1 MSWAHP
7 HAKNQQGWFPC
18 AGSVTGSGSR
28 VSEKHPPAA
37 QRLAGSQNLCSRG
50 PGPAGTLAAEMEGG
64 GALKKR
70 WGQGGLF
77 QGSSWA
83 VDSGFGLG
91 LGSGS
96 ELQALL
102 EARGPQQAP
111 GFWALL

>member
-50 PGPAGTLAAEMEGG
+50 PGPAGTLAAEMGG
-64 GALKKR
+64 G
-70 WGQGGLF
+70 
-77 QGSSWA
+77 
-83 VDSGFGLG
+83 
-91 LGSGS
+91 
-96 ELQALL
+96 EH
-102 EARGPQQAP
+102 
-111 GFWALL
+111 